1 MSALANLQQELQTHL
16 LVGDEQVLDQLLNPP
31 QGTIDERLAV
41 YANAY
46 DWRLIDALDKE
57 YGLFTKLL
65 GEEAF
70 VELAEAFIDA
80 YPSQFY
86 SIADFSKPLVQ
97 FLSEHPPYSQQAYL
111 SEIARLIK
119 ALIVSLEAADAPIL
133 SYQALQAIPAQNWPS
148 LCFKC
153 HPSVQ
158 CFSLAWNSFAIWQA
172 LVKEKPAPNPQ
183 REACYCMVW
192 RKELQSYALTLTEA
206 EAVTLKALQAG
217 VCFADVCA
225 VVYDKGFSGET
236 QAAAWVANLLALWL
250 KIHRSYDVYIL

>member
-1 MSALANLQQELQTHL
+1 MSALANLQEKMQTHL
-16 LVGDEQVLDQLLNPP
+16 LVGDEQVLAQLLNPP
-31 QGTIDERLAV
+31 QGTIHERLAV

-70 VELAEAFIDA
+70 VDLAEAFIDA

-86 SIADFSKPLVQ
+86 SMADFSKPFVQ

-111 SEIARLIK
+111 SEIAALIK

-133 SYQALQAIPAQNWPS
+133 SYEALQVIPAQNWPS
-148 LCFKC
+148 LCFKS

-158 CFSLAWNSFAIWQA
+158 CFSFAWNSFAIWQA
-172 LVKEKPAPNPQ
+172 LAQGKSVPNPQ
-183 REACYCMVW
+183 LEACYCVVW

-217 VCFADVCA
+217 VCFADICEA
-225 VVYDKGFSGET
+225 IYSKGFMNEAQSAT
-236 QAAAWVANLLALWL
+236 WVANLLARWL
-250 KIHRSYDVYIL
+250 DEHLFSEVYIP